1 MKKSLYIITGCS
13 KGLGRALTELL
24 TEKKENFVVGV
35 SRSALD
41 QKENF
46 LPVSLDLGDIPAVT
60 DNLKKIFP
68 AGEFQRI
75 VLINNAAWI
84 GEIAPLGNLDA
95 NGIQGIYNLNII
107 SPAILL
113 NEFVKQYKNKEAEKI
128 VVNISSGAASKAID
142 GWSGYCSTKAALN
155 QLSLVAEE
163 ESKLK
168 NYGIKYYSLSPGIFD
183 TEMQDIIRSSSVE
196 NFSRAEIFRSYKN
209 NGELS
214 DPDDVAGKI
223 LWLIENRDGYNE
235 VLVDVRDF

>member
-1 MKKSLYIITGCS
+1 
-13 KGLGRALTELL
+13 
-24 TEKKENFVVGV
+24 ENFVVGV
-35 SRSALD
+35 SRSAVD

-46 LPVSLDLGDIPAVT
+46 LPVTLDLGDIPAVT

-113 NEFVKQYKNKEAEKI
+113 NEFVKEYKNREAEII

-155 QLSLVAEE
+155 QLTLVAEE
-163 ESKLK
+163 ESRLK

-183 TEMQDIIRSSSVE
+183 TEMQDKIRSSSPE
-196 NFSRAEIFRSYKN
+196 DFSRAEIFRSYKN

-214 DPDDVAGKI
+214 PPSEVAGKI
-223 LWLIENRDGYNE
+223 LWLIEKGRTVDE